1 MRQKESNREEKPRE
15 MRELFREERRDV
27 NSPSYIIT
35 TGQMYFSSK
44 GKEHTIEHTID
55 WSFIKQDCYDVVE
68 DGDIIKRP

>member
-1 MRQKESNREEKPRE
+1 

-27 NSPSYIIT
+27 NGPSYIIT

-55 WSFIKQDCYDVVE
+55 W
-68 DGDIIKRP
+68 